1 MSTQWTYF
9 AADGSFG
16 DAGDL
21 VVIDT
26 TNFTD
31 ADWAAIEE
39 ASDLRRKSLAEFAAV
54 NLGAELV
61 PAFLNTEV
69 AR

>member
-31 ADWAAIEE
+31 AEWEAINGT
-39 ASDLRRKSLAEFAAV
+39 SDLRRKLVAERAAA

-61 PAFLNTEV
+61 PAFLTAGGAV
-69 AR
+69 